1 MTIRTP
7 AEVFPPG
14 EFLADELEA
23 RGWTQTEFAGIIGR
37 PQKLVNDIINAKRA
51 VTPETAADFAA
62 AFGTSA
68 QFWMNLETVWQL
80 SKVPARDD
88 SIARAAKMRERFPVR
103 EMEKRGWLLIKNSDK
118 SSILDGSQRVS
129 ALEESLKAF
138 FGLKSIDDE
147 IEFKHA
153 ARRNYRREV
162 TAHQWAWIFRVNQ
175 LATALRAPVFST
187 ANLRA
192 KIPELERLMTEPEEI
207 RHVPRI
213 LLECGI
219 RFVIVEP
226 IPGSEI
232 QGVCFWIDDK
242 SPVIGL
248 TLKGDQIDKFWFDLW
263 HELEH
268 VLNGDGKDSLIIEED
283 SVNNSEFEDESEGV
297 ANRSAANHCVPTKAM
312 DDFFLRHNPMFPEK
326 SMLGFA
332 KIMKRHPGIVAGQI
346 QKRLGRWDL
355 FKKHQP
361 RIRHII
367 IQTALTDGYGVNS

>member
-1 MTIRTP
+1 MTIRTA

-23 RGWTQTEFAGIIGR
+23 RGWTQTEFAEIIGR
-37 PQKLVNDIINAKRA
+37 PQKLVNDIVLAKRA
-51 VTPETAADFAA
+51 VTPETAADLAA
-62 AFGTSA
+62 ALGTSA
-68 QFWMNLETVWQL
+68 QLWMNLETAWQL
-80 SKVPARDD
+80 SKVSPRDD
-88 SIARAAKMRERFPVR
+88 SIARAAKLRERFPVR
-103 EMEKRGWLLIKNSDK
+103 EMMKRGWIIIKDDDA
-118 SSILDGSQRVS
+118 IVDGAHRVA
-129 ALEESLKAF
+129 ALEASLTGF
-138 FGLKSIDDE
+138 FGLKSIDDP
-147 IEFKHA
+147 IEFQHA
-153 ARRNYRREV
+153 ARRNYKREV

-175 LATALRAPVFST
+175 LATALRAPAFST
-187 ANLRA
+187 SNLRA

-207 RHVPRI
+207 RHIPRI

-219 RFVIVEP
+219 RLVIVEP

-232 QGVCFWIDDK
+232 QGVCFWINENK

-283 SVNNSEFEDESEGV
+283 FGENSGFEDESEGV
-297 ANRSAANHCVPTKAM
+297 ANRSAANHCVPTSAM
-312 DDFFLRHNPMFPEK
+312 NDFFLRHNPMFPEK
-326 SMLGFA
+326 SLLGFA

-367 IQTALTDGYGVNS
+367 IQTAVTDGYGVNS